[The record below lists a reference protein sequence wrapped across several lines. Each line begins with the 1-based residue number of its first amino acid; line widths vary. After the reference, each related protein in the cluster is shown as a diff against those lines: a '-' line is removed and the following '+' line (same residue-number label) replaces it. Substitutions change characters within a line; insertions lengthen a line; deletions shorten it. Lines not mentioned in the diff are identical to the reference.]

1 MLNKGTKGKNF
12 IIALSAIFIVSFILM
27 TLNIKSKKGPAFFE
41 SVFSW
46 IVSPFQTLL
55 SQTRHSISGVADHYF
70 LLVNLVNTNE
80 NLQRELENLT
90 QQNNQLRERL
100 YKNERVLG
108 LLERQDSRSERVTVA
123 SIIGRDATQ
132 WSKAL
137 FIDKGTRHEVHENF
151 AVVTD
156 LGLVGHII
164 QAAPNSSKV
173 LLINDSR
180 SAVDALFQETR
191 VSGVVAGTG
200 GETCAMRH
208 VPIDAIVNVGDKVV
222 SSGMGGIFPKGLL
235 VGTVSHVVKRKQ
247 GLFQEITVTPAAD
260 LSRLEEVLVL
270 LP

>member
-1 MLNKGTKGKNF
+1 MLNKEAKGKNF
-12 IIALSAIFIVSFILM
+12 VIVLSAIFIVSFILM
-27 TLNIKSKKGPAFFE
+27 TLNIKSKKGPVLFE
-41 SVFSW
+41 SVFAW
-46 IVSPFQTLL
+46 IVSPFQTVF
-55 SQTRHSISGVADHYF
+55 SQTLHSISGAVDHYF
-70 LLVNLVNTNE
+70 LLVDLVKTNE
-80 NLQRELENLT
+80 DLQRKLDNLT
-90 QQNNQLRERL
+90 KQNNQLRERL
-100 YKNERVLG
+100 YENQRVLG
-108 LLERQDSRSERVTVA
+108 LLERQGSRSERMTVA
-123 SIIGRDATQ
+123 SVIGRDATQ

-137 FIDKGTRHEVHENF
+137 FIDKGTKHEVHENF

-164 QAAPNSSKV
+164 QATPNTSKV

-208 VPIDAIVNVGDKVV
+208 VPIDAVVNVGDKVV

-235 VGTVSHVVKRKQ
+235 VGTVSHVMKRKQ
-247 GLFQEITVTPAAD
+247 GLFQEITVTPEAD